1 MRSMILA
8 SASPRRRELLSL
20 LGWPFS
26 VQISSIDEI
35 IDPSESPSEAVV
47 RLAIEKAR
55 SVISSPEDLVVAA
68 DTVVV
73 KDGRILGK
81 PSSRDE
87 AFSMVSSLAG
97 RTHTVLTGV
106 AVAQGDR
113 LKGEVEATSVAFRD
127 LNDNQI
133 KAYVETGEGMDK
145 AGAYGIQGLGAL
157 LVDRIEG
164 DYFNVVGLP
173 LRRLSSMLES
183 FGYSLDLQWGVE
195 L

>member
-113 LKGEVEATSVAFRD
+113 LKGEVEVTSVAFRD

-183 FGYSLDLQWGVE
+183 FGYPLDLQWGVE